1 MSKVFLKYKW
11 RILVWGVYAFWVF
24 AGLSDYHYRLDTEE
38 TGLWVFWTVIV
49 PMIIYL
55 IYNLYKYFKGKKKE
69 SAYSKDNVYNER
81 DNNTT
86 AYKGSMWPLVEFAKE
101 HGKLQMQSDNDSMWC
116 KFRFADGVEGHVA
129 SVLKNYSTEDIKSS
143 KEKISIRIL
152 ESGTYCMCLEW
163 EDINLEG

>member
-11 RILVWGVYAFWVF
+11 WILVWGVYAFLVY
-24 AGLSDYHYRLDTEE
+24 AGLSDYHYRLDAEE
-38 TGLWVFWTVIV
+38 TGLWVFWTIIV
-49 PMIIYL
+49 PVIIYL
-55 IYNLYKYFKGKKKE
+55 IYNLYKYFKGKRNGD
-69 SAYSKDNVYNER
+69 SYSKSSNNVATHN
-81 DNNTT
+81 D
-86 AYKGSMWPLVEFAKE
+86 KMWPLVEFAKK

-129 SVLKNYSTEDIKSS
+129 SVLKNYSTEDIKNS

-152 ESGTYCMCLEW
+152 ESGDYCMCLEW